1 MCSAL
6 FEFFNILMLNVV
18 FVSFSIL
25 AKYRNGS
32 VRLIIGKTCLLM
44 LLRNTVLKGMCPEIF
59 YLYFFP
65 DPSLS
70 GPLTNRLEYFLHSFL
85 FYWDFFILKKL
96 CGVPPMEES
105 ISVVC
110 ITPLSQSP
118 WCPLHRFRS
127 ISAVCSHCYV
137 NLRIT
142 PQSQALQRRARI
154 KIWLVSGCF

>member
-70 GPLTNRLEYFLHSFL
+70 GPLTNRLSIFCILFYFTEIFL
-85 FYWDFFILKKL
+85 FLRN
-96 CGVPPMEES
+96 
-105 ISVVC
+105 SVVC
-110 ITPLSQSP
+110 IPWRSQSP
-118 WCPLHRFRS
+118 WC
-127 ISAVCSHCYV
+127 ASHH
-137 NLRIT
+137 
-142 PQSQALQRRARI
+142 
-154 KIWLVSGCF
+154 